1 MNTDTILI
9 QRLSRSE
16 LYADYQKAF
25 GDPTELPLTLRRSN
39 SGNWR
44 TANKPTKTRS
54 AR

>member
-9 QRLSRSE
+9 QRLIRSE

-25 GDPTELPLTLRRSN
+25 EDATELPLTLRPLD

-44 TANKPTKTRS
+44 IVIKPTKTRS
-54 AR
+54 VR